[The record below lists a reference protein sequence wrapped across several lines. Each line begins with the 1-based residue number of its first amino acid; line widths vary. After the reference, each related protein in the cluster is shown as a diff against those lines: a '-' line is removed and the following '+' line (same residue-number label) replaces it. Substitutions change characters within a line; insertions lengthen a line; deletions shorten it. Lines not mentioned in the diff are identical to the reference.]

1 MSLTNDLEEVKFSMP
16 QFPHWQKGYNN
27 NSSLGLLCRLNG
39 FIHEAEECL
48 LKYPGAGTPQV
59 LGGDLWLWRHRPAQ
73 AGPAALA
80 HCPPQP
86 LLADKQEGGG
96 AAWVPHHPSQ
106 PCVWPQPSAS
116 TRRCGELGWCYSCH
130 KPQPIANC
138 PVVSCKHI
146 YN

>member
-16 QFPHWQKGYNN
+16 QFPHWQKGYSN
-27 NSSLGLLCRLNG
+27 NSSLCLLCRLNG

-59 LGGDLWLWRHRPAQ
+59 LGETSGSHGTASPSSDP
-73 AGPAALA
+73 LA

-96 AAWVPHHPSQ
+96 AAWVPHRPSQ

-116 TRRCGELGWCYSCH
+116 TRRCGELGWCHSHH

-138 PVVSCKHI
+138 PVASCKHI